1 MGDAMDGIA
10 GNSVGK
16 RPDRIVAAICGASG
30 VIYGIRLIRALMAM
44 PVDLHLVISDA
55 GKTILAH
62 EAGFSHASMADFC
75 KRQSMTFHPGA
86 TLTELAPDDGFAAI
100 ASGSF
105 RHDGMVIA
113 PCSMNTLAAVSA
125 GITDNL
131 IHRAADVCLKEG
143 RPLILVP
150 RETPLSL
157 IHLKNML
164 RLAEAGAVI
173 LPPCPGFYMNPATIE
188 ELVDGV
194 VARILDRLGFPH
206 DTAPRWSGPGA

>member
-1 MGDAMDGIA
+1 MDDLT
-10 GNSVGK
+10 GNAAK
-16 RPDRIVAAICGASG
+16 NRKRIVAAVCGASG
-30 VIYGIRLIRALMAM
+30 VIYGIRLIRALMTM
-44 PVDLHLVISDA
+44 PVEIHLMISPA
-55 GKTILAH
+55 GRTILAH
-62 EAGFSHASMADFC
+62 EAGFAHASMADFC
-75 KRQSMTFHPGA
+75 KSQSMVFHPDAALSEYDPG
-86 TLTELAPDDGFAAI
+86 DGFALV

-113 PCSMNTLAAVSA
+113 PCSMNTLAAVAA

-150 RETPLSL
+150 RETPLSI

-173 LPPCPGFYMNPATIE
+173 LPPCPGFYMNPAVIDD
-188 ELVDGV
+188 LVDGV
-194 VARILDRLGFPH
+194 VARILDRLGFDH
-206 DTAPRWSGPGA
+206 HMAPRWSGPGL